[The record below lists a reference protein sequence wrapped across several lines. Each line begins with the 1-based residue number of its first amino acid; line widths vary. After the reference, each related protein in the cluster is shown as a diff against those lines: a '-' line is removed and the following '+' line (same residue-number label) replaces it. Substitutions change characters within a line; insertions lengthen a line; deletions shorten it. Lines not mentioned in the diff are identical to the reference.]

1 MMTGMNLTIS
11 FREGKAYAAYLTL
24 PHRVGV
30 KSFHQREMAP
40 DIIVDFDRAGRPL
53 GIEMLDPRRATWT
66 KLNRIM
72 DKLEMPRLPR
82 EWVRPLRA
90 A

>member
-1 MMTGMNLTIS
+1 MRVGMDLTINY
-11 FREGKAYAAYLTL
+11 RAGKSYAAYLTL
-24 PHRVGV
+24 PHAVGV
-30 KSFHQREMAP
+30 KSHRQREMSP
-40 DIIVDFDRAGRPL
+40 GIIVDFDRLGRPL
-53 GIEMLDPRRATWT
+53 GIEMLEPRRVTWT

>member
-1 MMTGMNLTIS
+1 MSVGMDLTIS
-11 FREGKAYAAYLTL
+11 YIEGKAYAAYLTL
-24 PHRVGV
+24 PHDVRL
-30 KSFHQREMAP
+30 KSRHQREMAP
-40 DIIVDFDRAGRPL
+40 GIIVDFDVKDRPL

-66 KLNRIM
+66 RLNRIM
-72 DKLEMPRLPR
+72 DKLQMPRIPR